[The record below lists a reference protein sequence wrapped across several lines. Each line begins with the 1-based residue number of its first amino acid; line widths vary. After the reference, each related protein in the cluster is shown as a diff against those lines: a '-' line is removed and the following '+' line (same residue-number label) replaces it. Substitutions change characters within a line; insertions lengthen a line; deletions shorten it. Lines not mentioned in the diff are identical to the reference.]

1 MTTDHRYRLAGV
13 MGWPVSHS
21 RSPIIHTHWI
31 AQHKLR
37 GAYVL
42 LPVQP
47 HELESA
53 LRSLPILGF
62 AGCNLTIPHK
72 VAALNMVDRVDPMA
86 QRIGAVNTIVVE
98 EDRSLSGM
106 NTDGFG
112 YIQSLLDA
120 KPDWRADTGPIT
132 IIGAGGAARAIIV
145 ALMDCGAREIRLT
158 NRSAGK
164 AHDMAQEFGSPVQSI
179 AWADRNEALQGVS
192 LLVNTTNQG
201 MQGQMPLDLSLKF
214 LPIQA
219 LVSDIIY
226 TPIQTPLLQAA
237 SLQGNPCVNGL
248 GMLLNQA
255 RPAFNAWFGVTPMLT
270 PELVAAVQATF

>member
-1 MTTDHRYRLAGV
+1 
-13 MGWPVSHS
+13 
-21 RSPIIHTHWI
+21 
-31 AQHKLR
+31 
-37 GAYVL
+37 
-42 LPVQP
+42 LPV
-47 HELESA
+47 
-53 LRSLPILGF
+53 LGF

-72 VAALNMVDRVDPMA
+72 VAALSMIDRVDPMA

-98 EDRSLSGM
+98 EDRSLSGI

-120 KPDWRADTGPIT
+120 QPTWRADAGPIT

-164 AHDMAQEFGSPVQSI
+164 AHDMAQEFAPPVQSI
-179 AWADRNEALQGVS
+179 AWADRHEALQGLS

-201 MQGQMPLDLSLKF
+201 MQGQMPLDVSLDF
-214 LPIQA
+214 LPTQA

-226 TPIQTPLLQAA
+226 TPMQTPLLQAA
-237 SLQGNPCVNGL
+237 SLRGNKCVNGL

-255 RPAFNAWFGVTPMLT
+255 RPAFKAWFGVMPVLT
-270 PELVAAVQATF
+270 PELLAAVEATF